1 MRAEVL
7 EIGTAPVLA
16 LVVGLFH
23 TALYVMVRGSVG
35 ARLPFLATAAVLGAF
50 AGQALGL
57 RLGDPVRVGDFGLIS
72 SSVVAWV
79 GIFVVAAAGVLG
91 PSGRRA

>member
-1 MRAEVL
+1 MP

-23 TALYVMVRGSVG
+23 TALYVLLRGSAG
-35 ARLPFLATAAVLGAF
+35 GRLPFVAVAAILGAY

-57 RLGDPVRVGDFGLIS
+57 RLGDPVHIGDFGLLS

-79 GIFVVAAAGVLG
+79 GILVVAAAGVLG
-91 PSGRRA
+91 PDRRRA

>member
-1 MRAEVL
+1 MP

-16 LVVGLFH
+16 VVVGLFH
-23 TALYVMVRGSVG
+23 TSLYVLIRGSIG
-35 ARLPFLATAAVLGAF
+35 ARLPFVAIAAVLGAF

-57 RLGDPVRVGDFGLIS
+57 RLGDPIRVGDFGLLS
-72 SSVVAWV
+72 ASVVAWA
-79 GIFVVAAAGVLG
+79 GILVVAAAGVLG

>member
-1 MRAEVL
+1 VP

-23 TALYVMVRGSVG
+23 TALYVLIRGSIG
-35 ARLPFLATAAVLGAF
+35 ARLPFVAIAAVLGAW

-57 RLGDPVRVGDFGLIS
+57 RLGDPVRVGDFGLLS

-79 GIFVVAAAGVLG
+79 GILVVAAAGVLA